1 MTLLDPHLDLDQ
13 VSAAVDGEREPAVAA
28 HLLVCLACRQQVDTW
43 RATLGSLRD
52 LPTAPDVDADVAVAR
67 AMATWTPVV
76 ADAPSLPASPVP
88 EPAAGGSP
96 SLPASRVPEPAA
108 GGSPAGG
115 PDRRRS
121 APTARPGTAPPGS
134 ARKGASRWL
143 RLRPPP
149 GVAAAA
155 MIVVLLAGAVIG
167 VSRLSHGQDDD
178 KSSASATA
186 AQPAAGFAAAPTSA
200 SGSPSF
206 TQTAQLAAQLRR
218 LAGPAGANTHATGAP
233 GGASAGAT
241 SSAAPSA
248 PCLRQVKR
256 IALTQ
261 RIGGGDAPY
270 FDETVRLEGIPSQVF
285 AFAGAQGP
293 VALVVRSRTCS
304 LLATV
309 QF

>member
-67 AMATWTPVV
+67 AMATWTPVA
-76 ADAPSLPASPVP
+76 ADAPSLPASP
-88 EPAAGGSP
+88 
-96 SLPASRVPEPAA
+96 VPEPAA

-218 LAGPAGANTHATGAP
+218 LAGPAGANTHATSAP

-241 SSAAPSA
+241 SSAASSA
-248 PCLRQVKR
+248 HCLRQVKR